1 MDGRLFTFQL
11 KLDHGAPLH
20 TLWHLVFKNLVSQAI
35 WPRKPEMNAPRLL
48 YVHPT
53 PFIFSGT
60 SGNGLAANS
69 FAFKSV
75 AAIVSDIPLHWVCL
89 TRCTECYARIFCLA
103 AGVTLRQGV
112 IWEFIFFLSL
122 HSVFF
127 FSKMPRLELT
137 FSESKFA
144 ACQSGTLSRVS
155 RAFRPS
161 RYQLPCQMCT
171 EYQTFPHPQP
181 QHTAKGLL

>member
-1 MDGRLFTFQL
+1 
-11 KLDHGAPLH
+11 
-20 TLWHLVFKNLVSQAI
+20 
-35 WPRKPEMNAPRLL
+35 MNAPRLL

-53 PFIFSGT
+53 PFIFSRT

-69 FAFKSV
+69 LAFKS
-75 AAIVSDIPLHWVCL
+75 AAAVVSDIPLHWVCP
-89 TRCTECYARIFCLA
+89 TRCTECWARIFCLA

-127 FSKMPRLELT
+127 FKNATIRTDIFGIEICRLSIWH
-137 FSESKFA
+137 FVKSIPGF
-144 ACQSGTLSRVS
+144 
-155 RAFRPS
+155 PDS
-161 RYQLPCQMCT
+161 RYRLPCQMCT

>member
-11 KLDHGAPLH
+11 KLDRGASLH
-20 TLWHLVFKNLVSQAI
+20 SLWHLVSKNLVSQAI

-60 SGNGLAANS
+60 SGNGPDANS

-75 AAIVSDIPLHWVCL
+75 AAVVSDIPLGLPNSLYWVLGQDVLPGCWSY
-89 TRCTECYARIFCLA
+89 TTSRSDF
-103 AGVTLRQGV
+103 GVY
-112 IWEFIFFLSL
+112 FLPLSPL
-122 HSVFF
+122 CFVFF
-127 FSKMPRLELT
+127 SFKNATIRTDIFGIEICRLSIWH
-137 FSESKFA
+137 FVKSIPGF
-144 ACQSGTLSRVS
+144 
-155 RAFRPS
+155 PDS
-161 RYQLPCQMCT
+161 RYRLPCQMCT